1 MVQLSPKEETHIM
14 RIGGFMLGAA
24 AGLAAAV
31 YVSRK
36 RPGMAAWASS
46 SLASACSSIG
56 KSAASMMMKR
66 GLNKAVEASTIA
78 PKHSDDTAGKQGGGW
93 EQVEQLINSDPGLKE
108 QASQIMAESSFKP
121 H

>member
-1 MVQLSPKEETHIM
+1 MLQLSPKEVTIAM
-14 RIGGFMLGAA
+14 RIGGFMLGAV
-24 AGLAAAV
+24 AGIAAAV

-56 KSAASMMMKR
+56 RSAASMMMKR
-66 GLNKAVEASTIA
+66 GMTKAMAAADMA
-78 PKHSDDTAGKQGGGW
+78 PKHSDDTAAKHGGGW

>member
-1 MVQLSPKEETHIM
+1 M

-24 AGLAAAV
+24 AGIAAAV

-46 SLASACSSIG
+46 SLASACSAIG
-56 KSAASMMMKR
+56 KNAASMMMRR
-66 GLNKAVEASTIA
+66 GLNKAVTASSMA
-78 PKHSDDTAGKQGGGW
+78 PKHSDGTAAKQEGGW
-93 EQVEQLINSDPGLKE
+93 EQVEKLINSDPGLKE
-108 QASQIMAESSFKP
+108 QASQIMAESSIKP

>member
-1 MVQLSPKEETHIM
+1 M
-14 RIGGFMLGAA
+14 RIGGFMLGAV

-46 SLASACSSIG
+46 SLASACSSVG
-56 KSAASMMMKR
+56 KSAASMMMRK
-66 GLNKAVEASTIA
+66 GLGKAMTASSMA
-78 PKHSDDTAGKQGGGW
+78 PKRSDDTAGKQGGGW
-93 EQVEQLINSDPGLKE
+93 EQVEQLINSDPALKE
-108 QASQIMAESSFKP
+108 QASQIMAESSSKP

>member
-1 MVQLSPKEETHIM
+1 M
-14 RIGGFMLGAA
+14 RIGGFMLGAV
-24 AGLAAAV
+24 AGIAAAV

-46 SLASACSSIG
+46 SLAGACSSIG

-66 GLNKAVEASTIA
+66 GMKMTMSASSIA
-78 PKHSDDTAGKQGGGW
+78 PKHSDDTAVKQGGGW
-93 EQVEQLINSDPGLKE
+93 EQVEHLINSEPGLKE
-108 QASQIMAESSFKP
+108 QANEIMAESSSKP